1 MSTDNAST
9 ADGPG
14 EEPVDNIR
22 PPAAGTVTNL
32 VTATVVVL
40 LGGAALAGALNLGI
54 GSPSKPGPG
63 TWPALVSAALIVL
76 GVFLAAAA
84 RRTDDAEQF
93 TRAGLQVLVAVG
105 TMVAYVAVIGVIG
118 FEIPTALLAF
128 FWLRILGRESRRTS
142 IIVSLA
148 ATCAFYALFVGAL
161 KVTIPHLF

>member
-1 MSTDNAST
+1 MSTENPST
-9 ADGPG
+9 AD
-14 EEPVDNIR
+14 EPSDNNTR
-22 PPAAGTVTNL
+22 PSAAGTVTNL

-40 LGGAALAGALNLGI
+40 LGGAALAGALSLGI

-63 TWPALVSAALIVL
+63 TWPALVSTALIVL
-76 GVFLAAAA
+76 GVLLAAAA

-93 TRAGLQVLVAVG
+93 TRTSLLVLVAVG

-118 FEIPTALLAF
+118 FEIPTALLAY

-142 IIVSLA
+142 IVVSLA

>member
-1 MSTDNAST
+1 MSTENPPS
-9 ADGPG
+9 AD
-14 EEPVDNIR
+14 EPSDDIR

-32 VTATVVVL
+32 VTAAVVVL
-40 LGGAALAGALNLGI
+40 LGGAALIGALSLGI

-76 GVFLAAAA
+76 GVLLAAAA

-93 TRAGLQVLVAVG
+93 TRTSLPVIVAVG

-128 FWLRILGRESRRTS
+128 FWLRILGRERVRTS
-142 IIVSLA
+142 IVVSLG
-148 ATCAFYALFVGAL
+148 ATCAFYVLFVGAL

>member
-1 MSTDNAST
+1 MSIENPPT
-9 ADGPG
+9 AG
-14 EEPVDNIR
+14 EPSDDTR
-22 PPAAGTVTNL
+22 PPAAGTLTNL
-32 VTATVVVL
+32 VTAAVVVV

-63 TWPALVSAALIVL
+63 TWPALVSAALIIL
-76 GVFLAAAA
+76 GVLLAAAA

-93 TRAGLQVLVAVG
+93 TRTSFLVIVAVG

-142 IIVSLA
+142 IVVSLA